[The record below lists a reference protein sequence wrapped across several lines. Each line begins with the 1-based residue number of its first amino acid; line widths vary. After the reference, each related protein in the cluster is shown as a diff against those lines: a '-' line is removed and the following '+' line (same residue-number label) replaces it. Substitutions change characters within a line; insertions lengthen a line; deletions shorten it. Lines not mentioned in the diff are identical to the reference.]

1 MNCRPGCGACCIAPS
16 ISSSIPGM
24 PGGKPAGVRCA
35 QLTAENRCL
44 LFGRPERPAVC
55 VSLRPSLEM
64 CGGGAG
70 EAMERLMEMERETK
84 PNPPRS
90 PQPPSLPPCQGGRK
104 APSLPLYN
112 ANTTTP
118 SPDKGR
124 AGEGLGRAGEGL
136 ACLPYN
142 KNLVPLAREN
152 RRNPTPAE
160 TRIWNE
166 VLRKRQLA
174 QFKFL
179 RQKPLDHFIVDFYCS
194 KLGLVI
200 EIDGDSHAETA
211 EYDHERTRVLG
222 AYGLEVVRYTNDEVL
237 RNIEGVYEDLLRR
250 ISNLPRSANPPQSPQ
265 PPSIPPC
272 QGGRKAP
279 SFLLDNANT
288 TTPSPDKGRAGEGLE
303 NAGEGL

>member
-1 MNCRPGCGACCIAPS
+1 
-16 ISSSIPGM
+16 
-24 PGGKPAGVRCA
+24 
-35 QLTAENRCL
+35 
-44 LFGRPERPAVC
+44 
-55 VSLRPSLEM
+55 
-64 CGGGAG
+64 
-70 EAMERLMEMERETK
+70 
-84 PNPPRS
+84 
-90 PQPPSLPPCQGGRK
+90 
-104 APSLPLYN
+104 
-112 ANTTTP
+112 
-118 SPDKGR
+118 
-124 AGEGLGRAGEGL
+124 L

-211 EYDHERTRVLG
+211 EYDRERTRVLG

-250 ISNLPRSANPPQSPQ
+250 ISNPPQSPLVRGEEK
-265 PPSIPPC
+265 PPNPP
-272 QGGRKAP
+272 
-279 SFLLDNANT
+279 LLSSSANA
-288 TTPSPDKGRAGEGLE
+288 PSPDKGRAGEGLGRT
-303 NAGEGL
+303 GEGL

>member
-1 MNCRPGCGACCIAPS
+1 
-16 ISSSIPGM
+16 
-24 PGGKPAGVRCA
+24 
-35 QLTAENRCL
+35 
-44 LFGRPERPAVC
+44 
-55 VSLRPSLEM
+55 M
-64 CGGGAG
+64 CGGSAA
-70 EAMERLMEMERETK
+70 EALARLTEMERETN

-90 PQPPSLPPCQGGRK
+90 PQPPSIPPCQGGRK
-104 APSLPLYN
+104 ALSSLLDN

-136 ACLPYN
+136 ACLPYS

-152 RRNPTPAE
+152 RRNLTPAE

-174 QFKFL
+174 RFKFL
-179 RQKPLDHFIVDFYCS
+179 RQKPIDHFIVDFYCS

-211 EYDHERTRVLG
+211 EYDRERTRVLG

-250 ISNLPRSANPPQSPQ
+250 ISNLPRSANPPQSPFVRGEER
-265 PPSIPPC
+265 PPRPP
-272 QGGRKAP
+272 
-279 SFLLDNANT
+279 LLSRGANA
-288 TTPSPDKGRAGEGLE
+288 PSPDKGRAGEGLE
-303 NAGEGL
+303 NAVERS